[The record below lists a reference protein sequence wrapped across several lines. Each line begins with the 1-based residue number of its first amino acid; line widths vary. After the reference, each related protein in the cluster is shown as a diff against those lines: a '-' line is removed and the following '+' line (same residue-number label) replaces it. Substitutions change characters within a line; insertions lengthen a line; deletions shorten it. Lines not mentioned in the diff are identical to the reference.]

1 MRVTKRSG
9 RVEDVKFDNVTNRI
23 SKLTEGLSNS
33 VDVTKVAQQV
43 FSSIYDGIN
52 THEIDTLS
60 AEICIGMITSDPDY
74 EILATRITAS
84 NIQKRAANNFHIAMR
99 KLHKAGIVTHEVLEV
114 SSKVKDDIKPERDY
128 DFGYFGL
135 KTLEK
140 GYLQK
145 IDGEIIETPQYMYM
159 RVAIGIHGHDTERVL
174 ETYDALSKGLFI
186 HATPTLFNA
195 GTPRPQMSSCFVAGT
210 AVFTTNRGPVPIEE
224 VCIGDNVVTHTGSIK
239 PVLQTHKNLLGD
251 RTLFDVKIYK
261 TPGFQVT
268 GNHRFW
274 SITKEQLHWK
284 DEPQWNSIEHL
295 RVGDWI
301 SIPKTNLNT
310 VYEILDMYELLKDE
324 NGAEHWTY
332 SFEFDGT
339 KMRRLTHFTSEYRPN
354 GITLKGEWFE
364 RYIKVDEDFAWFIGS
379 WYGDGCITYQ
389 RSSAKSK
396 RTPTHRGIS
405 FAQNPNNTTFIEKI
419 EKIGCKYLGVHAC
432 ISKSK
437 KRNCLSISFNNSAIG
452 NAFNILFGRWSSGKF
467 LWPNMYS
474 WNRNMVSAFIGGLVS
489 TDGCCTLRGNVTV
502 QLTNQPLIKSIFH
515 LSRSV
520 GLDTSLT
527 VGSKPYKDRKQYI
540 GRIQF
545 PWIPEIM
552 KWVYKHYDDNRLYKS
567 ERANTTLEID
577 GKIFLRINA
586 KTRVKDNL
594 PEFVYTLG
602 VKDDHSYTV
611 QGVIAENCFLIANK
625 EDSIDGIYDTVKEC
639 ARISKWA
646 GGIGLHI
653 HDVRANKSHIRGTNG
668 TSDGIIPMLRVYNST
683 ARYVNQAGRRKGSIA
698 VYLEP
703 WHADILD
710 FLEIRLNQGDEEAR
724 CRDLFSAM
732 WIPDLFMKRV
742 ESGGNW
748 SLFCPDQAKGL
759 SDVYG
764 KEFEDLYE
772 KYEAEGLA
780 RKVVP
785 ASEVWKAII
794 KSQSETGT
802 PYMLYKDACNEKSN
816 HKHVG
821 TIKSSNLCVA
831 PETKILTSKG
841 QQIISELVD
850 QDVEVWNGDEFSNVT
865 IRQTGKNQKLLTVK
879 TSKGLELRCTPYHKF
894 WIVGHNEP
902 IEAQNLEKGMK
913 IIKHS
918 LPVINHNTE
927 NMKYAYT
934 HGLFC
939 ADGTTSSHGNP
950 KRCLFKA
957 KNNGFCMRHQKNLK
971 DYEEDDDGTCQAN
984 SYSEQK
990 FLDLYHV
997 KKKLMKFIDYDY
1009 ASNNDACN
1017 KIRLR
1022 LPKDIDEKYTV
1033 PTECSLESK
1042 LEWFAG
1048 LIDGDGCVTKHQGGR
1063 GISIQIGSIHYNF
1076 LNDVLLML
1084 QTIGVNSRINLS
1096 RNESIKELPGG
1107 SYTCKKLWRLL
1118 IPSGGVDLL
1127 KTLGLNTR
1135 RVNINTENLPNRQAL
1150 HFDKIV
1156 SVEDLGETSDTFC
1169 FNEPLKHR
1177 GIFNGILTGNCT
1189 EILEYTDKDETAV
1202 CNLASIALPK
1212 YVDVEKK
1219 EFNHEE
1225 LHRVTKM
1232 VTRNLNKVIDK
1243 NFYPTENGERSN
1255 MRHRPIGIGVQGLA
1269 DVFIMLR
1276 MSFGSEESRKLN
1288 RDIFETIYHASL
1300 ESSCELAEMYG
1311 TYETFKG
1318 SPFSQG
1324 ILQFDMWDRDPKF
1337 SGRYDW
1343 NAMREL
1349 VKKGTRN
1356 SLLLAPMPTASTSQ
1370 ILGNNECFE
1379 PYTTNIY
1386 LRRTLAGEFV
1396 VVNKHL
1402 VNDLKERG
1410 LWSKEMK
1417 DLMVK
1422 ANGSVQNIIDIPDD
1436 LKELYKTVWE
1446 MSQKTIIDMAAD
1458 RGVYIDQ
1465 SQSMNLFV
1473 ESPTLSKLSSMH
1485 MYAWKTGLKT
1495 GMYYLRSKAKA
1506 RPIQFSLEAECAMC
1520 SA

>member
-23 SKLTEGLSNS
+23 SKLTEGLSET
-33 VDVTKVAQQV
+33 VDVTKIAQQV
-43 FSSIYDGIN
+43 FSSIYDGIK
-52 THEIDTLS
+52 TPEIDTLS

-114 SSKVKDDIKPERDY
+114 SSKVKDEIKPERDF

-145 IDGEIIETPQYMYM
+145 IDGEIIETPQYLYM
-159 RVAIGIHGHDTERVL
+159 RVAIGIHGHDIDHVL
-174 ETYDALSKGLFI
+174 ETYEALSKGLFI

-195 GTPRPQMSSCFVAGT
+195 GTPRPQMSS
-210 AVFTTNRGPVPIEE
+210 
-224 VCIGDNVVTHTGSIK
+224 
-239 PVLQTHKNLLGD
+239 
-251 RTLFDVKIYK
+251 
-261 TPGFQVT
+261 
-268 GNHRFW
+268 
-274 SITKEQLHWK
+274 
-284 DEPQWNSIEHL
+284 
-295 RVGDWI
+295 
-301 SIPKTNLNT
+301 
-310 VYEILDMYELLKDE
+310 
-324 NGAEHWTY
+324 
-332 SFEFDGT
+332 
-339 KMRRLTHFTSEYRPN
+339 
-354 GITLKGEWFE
+354 
-364 RYIKVDEDFAWFIGS
+364 
-379 WYGDGCITYQ
+379 
-389 RSSAKSK
+389 
-396 RTPTHRGIS
+396 
-405 FAQNPNNTTFIEKI
+405 
-419 EKIGCKYLGVHAC
+419 
-432 ISKSK
+432 
-437 KRNCLSISFNNSAIG
+437 
-452 NAFNILFGRWSSGKF
+452 
-467 LWPNMYS
+467 
-474 WNRNMVSAFIGGLVS
+474 
-489 TDGCCTLRGNVTV
+489 
-502 QLTNQPLIKSIFH
+502 
-515 LSRSV
+515 
-520 GLDTSLT
+520 
-527 VGSKPYKDRKQYI
+527 
-540 GRIQF
+540 
-545 PWIPEIM
+545 
-552 KWVYKHYDDNRLYKS
+552 
-567 ERANTTLEID
+567 
-577 GKIFLRINA
+577 
-586 KTRVKDNL
+586 
-594 PEFVYTLG
+594 
-602 VKDDHSYTV
+602 
-611 QGVIAENCFLIANK
+611 CFLIANK

-646 GGIGLHI
+646 GGIGLHV

-732 WIPDLFMKRV
+732 WISDLFMKRV
-742 ESGGNW
+742 ESDGNW

-764 KEFEDLYE
+764 KEFEELYE
-772 KYEAEGLA
+772 KYESEGIA
-780 RKVVP
+780 TKVVP
-785 ASEVWKAII
+785 ASEIWKAII

-816 HKHVG
+816 HKHIG
-821 TIKSSNLCVA
+821 TIKSSNL
-831 PETKILTSKG
+831 
-841 QQIISELVD
+841 
-850 QDVEVWNGDEFSNVT
+850 
-865 IRQTGKNQKLLTVK
+865 
-879 TSKGLELRCTPYHKF
+879 
-894 WIVGHNEP
+894 
-902 IEAQNLEKGMK
+902 
-913 IIKHS
+913 
-918 LPVINHNTE
+918 
-927 NMKYAYT
+927 
-934 HGLFC
+934 
-939 ADGTTSSHGNP
+939 
-950 KRCLFKA
+950 
-957 KNNGFCMRHQKNLK
+957 
-971 DYEEDDDGTCQAN
+971 
-984 SYSEQK
+984 
-990 FLDLYHV
+990 
-997 KKKLMKFIDYDY
+997 
-1009 ASNNDACN
+1009 
-1017 KIRLR
+1017 
-1022 LPKDIDEKYTV
+1022 
-1033 PTECSLESK
+1033 
-1042 LEWFAG
+1042 
-1048 LIDGDGCVTKHQGGR
+1048 
-1063 GISIQIGSIHYNF
+1063 
-1076 LNDVLLML
+1076 
-1084 QTIGVNSRINLS
+1084 
-1096 RNESIKELPGG
+1096 
-1107 SYTCKKLWRLL
+1107 
-1118 IPSGGVDLL
+1118 
-1127 KTLGLNTR
+1127 
-1135 RVNINTENLPNRQAL
+1135 
-1150 HFDKIV
+1150 
-1156 SVEDLGETSDTFC
+1156 
-1169 FNEPLKHR
+1169 
-1177 GIFNGILTGNCT
+1177 CT

-1243 NFYPTENGERSN
+1243 NFYPTENGKRSN

-1276 MSFGSEESRKLN
+1276 MTFGSEESRKLN
-1288 RDIFETIYHASL
+1288 IDIFETIYHASL

-1311 TYETFKG
+1311 PYETFKG
-1318 SPFSQG
+1318 SPFSKG

-1343 NAMREL
+1343 NAMRKL
-1349 VKKGTRN
+1349 VKKGTMN

-1473 ESPTLSKLSSMH
+1473 ESPTISKLSSMH

-1495 GMYYLRSKAKA
+1495 GMYYLRSKAKS
-1506 RPIQFSLEAECAMC
+1506 RPIQFSLEAECSMC

>member
-23 SKLTEGLSNS
+23 SKLTEGLSDS

-43 FSSIYDGIN
+43 FSSIYDGIK

-84 NIQKRAANNFHIAMR
+84 NIQKRAPNNFNIAMR

-114 SSKVKDDIKPERDY
+114 SAKVKDDIQPERDY

-174 ETYDALSKGLFI
+174 ETYDALSKGMFI

-195 GTPRPQMSSCFVAGT
+195 GTPRPQMSS
-210 AVFTTNRGPVPIEE
+210 
-224 VCIGDNVVTHTGSIK
+224 
-239 PVLQTHKNLLGD
+239 
-251 RTLFDVKIYK
+251 
-261 TPGFQVT
+261 
-268 GNHRFW
+268 
-274 SITKEQLHWK
+274 
-284 DEPQWNSIEHL
+284 
-295 RVGDWI
+295 
-301 SIPKTNLNT
+301 
-310 VYEILDMYELLKDE
+310 
-324 NGAEHWTY
+324 
-332 SFEFDGT
+332 
-339 KMRRLTHFTSEYRPN
+339 
-354 GITLKGEWFE
+354 
-364 RYIKVDEDFAWFIGS
+364 
-379 WYGDGCITYQ
+379 
-389 RSSAKSK
+389 
-396 RTPTHRGIS
+396 
-405 FAQNPNNTTFIEKI
+405 
-419 EKIGCKYLGVHAC
+419 
-432 ISKSK
+432 
-437 KRNCLSISFNNSAIG
+437 
-452 NAFNILFGRWSSGKF
+452 
-467 LWPNMYS
+467 
-474 WNRNMVSAFIGGLVS
+474 
-489 TDGCCTLRGNVTV
+489 
-502 QLTNQPLIKSIFH
+502 
-515 LSRSV
+515 
-520 GLDTSLT
+520 
-527 VGSKPYKDRKQYI
+527 
-540 GRIQF
+540 
-545 PWIPEIM
+545 
-552 KWVYKHYDDNRLYKS
+552 
-567 ERANTTLEID
+567 
-577 GKIFLRINA
+577 
-586 KTRVKDNL
+586 
-594 PEFVYTLG
+594 
-602 VKDDHSYTV
+602 
-611 QGVIAENCFLIANK
+611 CFLIANK

-742 ESGGNW
+742 ESGGDW
-748 SLFCPDQAKGL
+748 SLFCPDTARGL

-780 RKVVP
+780 KKVVP
-785 ASEVWKAII
+785 ATEIWKAII

-816 HKHVG
+816 HKHIG
-821 TIKSSNLCVA
+821 TIKSSNL
-831 PETKILTSKG
+831 
-841 QQIISELVD
+841 
-850 QDVEVWNGDEFSNVT
+850 
-865 IRQTGKNQKLLTVK
+865 
-879 TSKGLELRCTPYHKF
+879 
-894 WIVGHNEP
+894 
-902 IEAQNLEKGMK
+902 
-913 IIKHS
+913 
-918 LPVINHNTE
+918 
-927 NMKYAYT
+927 
-934 HGLFC
+934 
-939 ADGTTSSHGNP
+939 
-950 KRCLFKA
+950 
-957 KNNGFCMRHQKNLK
+957 
-971 DYEEDDDGTCQAN
+971 
-984 SYSEQK
+984 
-990 FLDLYHV
+990 
-997 KKKLMKFIDYDY
+997 
-1009 ASNNDACN
+1009 
-1017 KIRLR
+1017 
-1022 LPKDIDEKYTV
+1022 
-1033 PTECSLESK
+1033 
-1042 LEWFAG
+1042 
-1048 LIDGDGCVTKHQGGR
+1048 
-1063 GISIQIGSIHYNF
+1063 
-1076 LNDVLLML
+1076 
-1084 QTIGVNSRINLS
+1084 
-1096 RNESIKELPGG
+1096 
-1107 SYTCKKLWRLL
+1107 
-1118 IPSGGVDLL
+1118 
-1127 KTLGLNTR
+1127 
-1135 RVNINTENLPNRQAL
+1135 
-1150 HFDKIV
+1150 
-1156 SVEDLGETSDTFC
+1156 
-1169 FNEPLKHR
+1169 
-1177 GIFNGILTGNCT
+1177 CT

-1243 NFYPTENGERSN
+1243 NFYPTENGKRSN

-1343 NAMREL
+1343 KSMREL

-1473 ESPTLSKLSSMH
+1473 ESPTVSKLSSMH

>member
-23 SKLTEGLSNS
+23 SKLTEGLSET
-33 VDVTKVAQQV
+33 VDVTKIAQQV
-43 FSSIYDGIN
+43 FSSIYDGIK
-52 THEIDTLS
+52 TPEIDTLS

-114 SSKVKDDIKPERDY
+114 SSKVKDEIKPERDF

-145 IDGEIIETPQYMYM
+145 IDGEIIETPQYLYM
-159 RVAIGIHGHDTERVL
+159 RVAIGIHGHDIDHVL
-174 ETYDALSKGLFI
+174 ETYEALSKGLFI

-195 GTPRPQMSSCFVAGT
+195 GTPRPQMSS
-210 AVFTTNRGPVPIEE
+210 
-224 VCIGDNVVTHTGSIK
+224 
-239 PVLQTHKNLLGD
+239 
-251 RTLFDVKIYK
+251 
-261 TPGFQVT
+261 
-268 GNHRFW
+268 
-274 SITKEQLHWK
+274 
-284 DEPQWNSIEHL
+284 
-295 RVGDWI
+295 
-301 SIPKTNLNT
+301 
-310 VYEILDMYELLKDE
+310 
-324 NGAEHWTY
+324 
-332 SFEFDGT
+332 
-339 KMRRLTHFTSEYRPN
+339 
-354 GITLKGEWFE
+354 
-364 RYIKVDEDFAWFIGS
+364 
-379 WYGDGCITYQ
+379 
-389 RSSAKSK
+389 
-396 RTPTHRGIS
+396 
-405 FAQNPNNTTFIEKI
+405 
-419 EKIGCKYLGVHAC
+419 
-432 ISKSK
+432 
-437 KRNCLSISFNNSAIG
+437 
-452 NAFNILFGRWSSGKF
+452 
-467 LWPNMYS
+467 
-474 WNRNMVSAFIGGLVS
+474 
-489 TDGCCTLRGNVTV
+489 
-502 QLTNQPLIKSIFH
+502 
-515 LSRSV
+515 
-520 GLDTSLT
+520 
-527 VGSKPYKDRKQYI
+527 
-540 GRIQF
+540 
-545 PWIPEIM
+545 
-552 KWVYKHYDDNRLYKS
+552 
-567 ERANTTLEID
+567 
-577 GKIFLRINA
+577 
-586 KTRVKDNL
+586 
-594 PEFVYTLG
+594 
-602 VKDDHSYTV
+602 
-611 QGVIAENCFLIANK
+611 CFLIANK

-646 GGIGLHI
+646 GGIGLHV

-732 WIPDLFMKRV
+732 WISDLFMKRV
-742 ESGGNW
+742 ESDGNW

-764 KEFEDLYE
+764 KEFEELYE
-772 KYEAEGLA
+772 KYEADGLA
-780 RKVVP
+780 TKVVP
-785 ASEVWKAII
+785 ASEIWKAII

-816 HKHVG
+816 HKHLG
-821 TIKSSNLCVA
+821 TIKSSNLC
-831 PETKILTSKG
+831 
-841 QQIISELVD
+841 
-850 QDVEVWNGDEFSNVT
+850 
-865 IRQTGKNQKLLTVK
+865 
-879 TSKGLELRCTPYHKF
+879 
-894 WIVGHNEP
+894 
-902 IEAQNLEKGMK
+902 
-913 IIKHS
+913 
-918 LPVINHNTE
+918 
-927 NMKYAYT
+927 
-934 HGLFC
+934 
-939 ADGTTSSHGNP
+939 
-950 KRCLFKA
+950 
-957 KNNGFCMRHQKNLK
+957 
-971 DYEEDDDGTCQAN
+971 
-984 SYSEQK
+984 
-990 FLDLYHV
+990 
-997 KKKLMKFIDYDY
+997 
-1009 ASNNDACN
+1009 
-1017 KIRLR
+1017 
-1022 LPKDIDEKYTV
+1022 
-1033 PTECSLESK
+1033 
-1042 LEWFAG
+1042 
-1048 LIDGDGCVTKHQGGR
+1048 
-1063 GISIQIGSIHYNF
+1063 
-1076 LNDVLLML
+1076 
-1084 QTIGVNSRINLS
+1084 
-1096 RNESIKELPGG
+1096 
-1107 SYTCKKLWRLL
+1107 
-1118 IPSGGVDLL
+1118 
-1127 KTLGLNTR
+1127 
-1135 RVNINTENLPNRQAL
+1135 
-1150 HFDKIV
+1150 
-1156 SVEDLGETSDTFC
+1156 
-1169 FNEPLKHR
+1169 
-1177 GIFNGILTGNCT
+1177 T
-1189 EILEYTDKDETAV
+1189 EIIEYTDKDETAV

-1232 VTRNLNKVIDK
+1232 ITRNLNKVIDK
-1243 NFYPTENGERSN
+1243 NFYPTENGKRSN

-1276 MSFGSEESRKLN
+1276 MTFGSEESRKLN
-1288 RDIFETIYHASL
+1288 IDIFETIYHASL

-1311 TYETFKG
+1311 PYSTFKG
-1318 SPFSQG
+1318 SPFSKG

-1349 VKKGTRN
+1349 VKKGTMN

-1473 ESPTLSKLSSMH
+1473 ESPTVSKLSSMH

-1495 GMYYLRSKAKA
+1495 GMYYLRSKAKS
-1506 RPIQFSLEAECAMC
+1506 RPIQFSLEAECSMC

>member
-114 SSKVKDDIKPERDY
+114 SSKVRDDIKPERDY

-159 RVAIGIHGHDTERVL
+159 RVSIGIHGHDTERVL

-195 GTPRPQMSSCFVAGT
+195 GTPRPQMSS
-210 AVFTTNRGPVPIEE
+210 
-224 VCIGDNVVTHTGSIK
+224 
-239 PVLQTHKNLLGD
+239 
-251 RTLFDVKIYK
+251 
-261 TPGFQVT
+261 
-268 GNHRFW
+268 
-274 SITKEQLHWK
+274 
-284 DEPQWNSIEHL
+284 
-295 RVGDWI
+295 
-301 SIPKTNLNT
+301 
-310 VYEILDMYELLKDE
+310 
-324 NGAEHWTY
+324 
-332 SFEFDGT
+332 
-339 KMRRLTHFTSEYRPN
+339 
-354 GITLKGEWFE
+354 
-364 RYIKVDEDFAWFIGS
+364 
-379 WYGDGCITYQ
+379 
-389 RSSAKSK
+389 
-396 RTPTHRGIS
+396 
-405 FAQNPNNTTFIEKI
+405 
-419 EKIGCKYLGVHAC
+419 
-432 ISKSK
+432 
-437 KRNCLSISFNNSAIG
+437 
-452 NAFNILFGRWSSGKF
+452 
-467 LWPNMYS
+467 
-474 WNRNMVSAFIGGLVS
+474 
-489 TDGCCTLRGNVTV
+489 
-502 QLTNQPLIKSIFH
+502 
-515 LSRSV
+515 
-520 GLDTSLT
+520 
-527 VGSKPYKDRKQYI
+527 
-540 GRIQF
+540 
-545 PWIPEIM
+545 
-552 KWVYKHYDDNRLYKS
+552 
-567 ERANTTLEID
+567 
-577 GKIFLRINA
+577 
-586 KTRVKDNL
+586 
-594 PEFVYTLG
+594 
-602 VKDDHSYTV
+602 
-611 QGVIAENCFLIANK
+611 CFLIANK

-821 TIKSSNLCVA
+821 TIKSSNLC
-831 PETKILTSKG
+831 
-841 QQIISELVD
+841 
-850 QDVEVWNGDEFSNVT
+850 
-865 IRQTGKNQKLLTVK
+865 
-879 TSKGLELRCTPYHKF
+879 
-894 WIVGHNEP
+894 
-902 IEAQNLEKGMK
+902 
-913 IIKHS
+913 
-918 LPVINHNTE
+918 
-927 NMKYAYT
+927 
-934 HGLFC
+934 
-939 ADGTTSSHGNP
+939 
-950 KRCLFKA
+950 
-957 KNNGFCMRHQKNLK
+957 
-971 DYEEDDDGTCQAN
+971 
-984 SYSEQK
+984 
-990 FLDLYHV
+990 
-997 KKKLMKFIDYDY
+997 
-1009 ASNNDACN
+1009 
-1017 KIRLR
+1017 
-1022 LPKDIDEKYTV
+1022 
-1033 PTECSLESK
+1033 
-1042 LEWFAG
+1042 
-1048 LIDGDGCVTKHQGGR
+1048 
-1063 GISIQIGSIHYNF
+1063 
-1076 LNDVLLML
+1076 
-1084 QTIGVNSRINLS
+1084 
-1096 RNESIKELPGG
+1096 
-1107 SYTCKKLWRLL
+1107 
-1118 IPSGGVDLL
+1118 
-1127 KTLGLNTR
+1127 
-1135 RVNINTENLPNRQAL
+1135 
-1150 HFDKIV
+1150 
-1156 SVEDLGETSDTFC
+1156 
-1169 FNEPLKHR
+1169 
-1177 GIFNGILTGNCT
+1177 T
-1189 EILEYTDKDETAV
+1189 EIIEYTDKDETAV

-1288 RDIFETIYHASL
+1288 RDIFETIYHAAL

-1422 ANGSVQNIIDIPDD
+1422 AGGSVQNIIDIPDD

>member
-23 SKLTEGLSNS
+23 SKLTEGLSET
-33 VDVTKVAQQV
+33 VDVTKIAQQV
-43 FSSIYDGIN
+43 FSSIYDGIK
-52 THEIDTLS
+52 TPEIDTLS

-114 SSKVKDDIKPERDY
+114 SSKVKDDIKPERDFE
-128 DFGYFGL
+128 FGYFGL

-159 RVAIGIHGHDTERVL
+159 RVAIGIHGHDIDHVL
-174 ETYDALSKGLFI
+174 ETYEALSKGLFI

-195 GTPRPQMSSCFVAGT
+195 GTPRPQMSS
-210 AVFTTNRGPVPIEE
+210 
-224 VCIGDNVVTHTGSIK
+224 
-239 PVLQTHKNLLGD
+239 
-251 RTLFDVKIYK
+251 
-261 TPGFQVT
+261 
-268 GNHRFW
+268 
-274 SITKEQLHWK
+274 
-284 DEPQWNSIEHL
+284 
-295 RVGDWI
+295 
-301 SIPKTNLNT
+301 
-310 VYEILDMYELLKDE
+310 
-324 NGAEHWTY
+324 
-332 SFEFDGT
+332 
-339 KMRRLTHFTSEYRPN
+339 
-354 GITLKGEWFE
+354 
-364 RYIKVDEDFAWFIGS
+364 
-379 WYGDGCITYQ
+379 
-389 RSSAKSK
+389 
-396 RTPTHRGIS
+396 
-405 FAQNPNNTTFIEKI
+405 
-419 EKIGCKYLGVHAC
+419 
-432 ISKSK
+432 
-437 KRNCLSISFNNSAIG
+437 
-452 NAFNILFGRWSSGKF
+452 
-467 LWPNMYS
+467 
-474 WNRNMVSAFIGGLVS
+474 
-489 TDGCCTLRGNVTV
+489 
-502 QLTNQPLIKSIFH
+502 
-515 LSRSV
+515 
-520 GLDTSLT
+520 
-527 VGSKPYKDRKQYI
+527 
-540 GRIQF
+540 
-545 PWIPEIM
+545 
-552 KWVYKHYDDNRLYKS
+552 
-567 ERANTTLEID
+567 
-577 GKIFLRINA
+577 
-586 KTRVKDNL
+586 
-594 PEFVYTLG
+594 
-602 VKDDHSYTV
+602 
-611 QGVIAENCFLIANK
+611 CFLIANK

-646 GGIGLHI
+646 GGIGLHV

-742 ESGGNW
+742 ESDGNW
-748 SLFCPDQAKGL
+748 SLFCPDVARGL

-764 KEFEDLYE
+764 KEFEELYE
-772 KYEAEGLA
+772 KYEADGIA
-780 RKVVP
+780 TKVVP

-816 HKHVG
+816 HKHLG
-821 TIKSSNLCVA
+821 TIKSSNL
-831 PETKILTSKG
+831 
-841 QQIISELVD
+841 
-850 QDVEVWNGDEFSNVT
+850 
-865 IRQTGKNQKLLTVK
+865 
-879 TSKGLELRCTPYHKF
+879 
-894 WIVGHNEP
+894 
-902 IEAQNLEKGMK
+902 
-913 IIKHS
+913 
-918 LPVINHNTE
+918 
-927 NMKYAYT
+927 
-934 HGLFC
+934 
-939 ADGTTSSHGNP
+939 
-950 KRCLFKA
+950 
-957 KNNGFCMRHQKNLK
+957 
-971 DYEEDDDGTCQAN
+971 
-984 SYSEQK
+984 
-990 FLDLYHV
+990 
-997 KKKLMKFIDYDY
+997 
-1009 ASNNDACN
+1009 
-1017 KIRLR
+1017 
-1022 LPKDIDEKYTV
+1022 
-1033 PTECSLESK
+1033 
-1042 LEWFAG
+1042 
-1048 LIDGDGCVTKHQGGR
+1048 
-1063 GISIQIGSIHYNF
+1063 
-1076 LNDVLLML
+1076 
-1084 QTIGVNSRINLS
+1084 
-1096 RNESIKELPGG
+1096 
-1107 SYTCKKLWRLL
+1107 
-1118 IPSGGVDLL
+1118 
-1127 KTLGLNTR
+1127 
-1135 RVNINTENLPNRQAL
+1135 
-1150 HFDKIV
+1150 
-1156 SVEDLGETSDTFC
+1156 
-1169 FNEPLKHR
+1169 
-1177 GIFNGILTGNCT
+1177 CT

-1232 VTRNLNKVIDK
+1232 ITRNLNKVIDK
-1243 NFYPTENGERSN
+1243 NFYPTENGKRSN

-1276 MSFGSEESRKLN
+1276 MTFGSEESRKLN
-1288 RDIFETIYHASL
+1288 IDIFETIYHASL

-1311 TYETFKG
+1311 PYETFKG
-1318 SPFSQG
+1318 SPFSKG

-1343 NAMREL
+1343 NAMRKL
-1349 VKKGTRN
+1349 VKKGTMN

-1473 ESPTLSKLSSMH
+1473 ESPTISKLSSMH

-1495 GMYYLRSKAKA
+1495 GMYYLRSKAKS
-1506 RPIQFSLEAECAMC
+1506 RPIQFSLEAECSMC